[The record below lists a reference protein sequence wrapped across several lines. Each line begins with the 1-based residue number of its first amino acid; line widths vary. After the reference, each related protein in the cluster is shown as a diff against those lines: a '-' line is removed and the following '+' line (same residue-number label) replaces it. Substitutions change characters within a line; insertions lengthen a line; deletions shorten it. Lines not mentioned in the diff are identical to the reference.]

1 MASRP
6 NTVKFMNRMISEYRQ
21 GLLND
26 KQVCSSI
33 RRITNLNEK
42 QQAYCD
48 TRTALKMFNKM
59 PMNYQCKEPCEE
71 SAEETLLRQERR
83 HIHGKILNMVKRRYS
98 NYEKLIN
105 TTDEVKFC
113 SWVREI
119 QRDIHKGRYG
129 RDVKEYLEG

>member
-1 MASRP
+1 
-6 NTVKFMNRMISEYRQ
+6 MIDEYRK

-71 SAEETLLRQERR
+71 SAEEELLKRERR
-83 HIHGKILNMVKRRYS
+83 RIHRKVLRKVKRRYPD
-98 NYEKLIN
+98 YEKLVN
-105 TTDEVKFC
+105 TKDEVKFC

-119 QRDIHKGRYG
+119 KEDIHKGRYG
-129 RDVKEYLEG
+129 KAIKDYLEG